1 MMLKMKATGNHA
13 SHPSKG
19 LKPLEGSLGRRI
31 EIMDTTLRD
40 GEQTSGVSFLPS
52 EKLQIAKLL
61 LEELKVDRIEVASA
75 RVSEGELEGVQK
87 ITQWAAKKGY
97 LDRVEV
103 LGFVDTPVSV
113 NWIVEAGGKVLNLLT
128 KGSMNHLVHQL
139 KKTPEQHFA
148 DIQKSISYAQE
159 MGVSV
164 NVYLED
170 WSNGMRN
177 SPEYTLSLIEFLTKQ
192 SVKRIMLP
200 DTLGLLS
207 PKEVKAFFEQIVAQF
222 PAVHFDFHA
231 HNDYDLSVANVLE
244 AISNGAAGLHTTIN
258 GLGERA
264 GNAPLESVI
273 AVIKD
278 FTDLEIGVQEQKI
291 FRVSKLVEQFSGQ
304 HIPAN
309 KPVVGENV
317 FTQTAGIHA
326 DGDNKKNLYFND
338 LMPERFGRQ
347 RKYALGKT
355 SGKANIL
362 KNLEELGIS
371 LEKDELAKVTQR
383 IIELGDKK
391 ERVTTE
397 DLPYIISDVLQNNS
411 ISKHISIE
419 GYHMTHSKG
428 LKPTV
433 QLRMSIHGKFYD
445 EIATGDGQYDSFM
458 RALKKIYKTLG
469 RELPKLTDYH
479 VSIPPG
485 GKTDAFVETVI
496 TWDYGKIFKTKGLD
510 PDQTVAAM
518 MATEKMLNIIENM
531 NYQPTKEEST
541 YYGNQYRTVAR

>member
-1 MMLKMKATGNHA
+1 MGNQR
-13 SHPSKG
+13 K
-19 LKPLEGSLGRRI
+19 I

-61 LEELKVDRIEVASA
+61 LEELNVDRIEVASA
-75 RVSEGELEGVQK
+75 KVSDGEMEGVKK
-87 ITQWAAKKGY
+87 ITQWAKDKGF

-103 LGFVDTPVSV
+103 LGFVDTPASV
-113 NWIVEAGGKVLNLLT
+113 DWIVAAGGRVMNLLT

-139 KKTPEQHFA
+139 RKTPEQHFE
-148 DIQKSISYAQE
+148 DIHRSVLYARSK
-159 MGVSV
+159 GITV

-177 SPEYTLSLIEFLTKQ
+177 SMEYTMDLIGMLAKLN
-192 SVKRIMLP
+192 VRRVMLP

-207 PKEVKAFFEQIVAQF
+207 PKEVSHFIKLITSEFQDT
-222 PAVHFDFHA
+222 HFDFHA
-231 HNDYDLSVANVLE
+231 HNDYDLSVSNVLE
-244 AISNGAAGLHTTIN
+244 AIFSGISGIHTTVN

-278 FTDLEIGVQEQKI
+278 FTDFKSNVREHKI

-362 KNLEELGIS
+362 KNLQELGIS
-371 LEKDELAKVTQR
+371 LEQEDLAKVTQR

-397 DLPYIISDVLQNNS
+397 DLPYIISDVLQHTS
-411 ISKHISIE
+411 ITQHIHIAS
-419 GYHMTHSKG
+419 YNLSHSKG
-428 LKPTV
+428 LRPSAQVKLQV
-433 QLRMSIHGKFYD
+433 YGESY
-445 EIATGDGQYDSFM
+445 EESASGDGQFDAFM
-458 RALKKIYKTLG
+458 KAIKKIYKSLNK
-469 RELPKLTDYH
+469 ELPKLVNYQ

-485 GKTDAFVETVI
+485 GKTDAFVETII
-496 TWDYGKIFKTKGLD
+496 TWEMGRIFKTKGLD
-510 PDQTVAAM
+510 PDQTVAALK
-518 MATEKMLNIIENM
+518 ATEKMLNIIEQLADSKPSFKATAHKNLE
-531 NYQPTKEEST
+531 KISD
-541 YYGNQYRTVAR
+541 YGNENRITAG